1 VLSIQC
7 GLLKIAV
14 ESFILHTCNPCEA
27 IAFASVAPEG
37 RSSFPLGEKFANH
50 LDGVFPQHF
59 PAKDLEGFAIV
70 SFKQWNDLS

>member
-1 VLSIQC
+1 
-7 GLLKIAV
+7 V
-14 ESFILHTCNPCEA
+14 EGGINLRLVGWELAWSNTEGEA

-37 RSSFPLGEKFANH
+37 RSFFPLGERFASASSRWC
-50 LDGVFPQHF
+50 VSQHF

>member
-1 VLSIQC
+1 VKRSLLLRLLLKGDRLFRWAK
-7 GLLKIAV
+7 GLLA
-14 ESFILHTCNPCEA
+14 H
-27 IAFASVAPEG
+27 
-37 RSSFPLGEKFANH
+37 H